1 MSTNSNQKG
10 FSNTVS
16 TADQLSAP
24 NVKRV
29 GKFQIRLFAI
39 VLGVTIPILL
49 AVVIFI
55 SHRADE
61 IVMRLAEA
69 QLQASNQAI
78 ANNVSLW
85 LDFNRKTLF
94 QLALLPEIISMDP
107 SKQKPI
113 LESTTTIYPYMYLVH
128 TTDLN
133 GDNVARSDQA
143 ANTRYSDRPWFIR
156 SIAGDPF
163 TVQSVIGRTSQEP
176 AVTMGTP
183 IRNPLGQIV
192 GVLGIAS
199 DLDAV
204 TQEVNAKKIGKTGY
218 AYVVDT
224 ENRVIAHP
232 NSTFTSELRDLSSYP
247 PIAEL
252 RQGMEPGFITFTDEE
267 NQTWRAYVTQLDN
280 GWAVVVQQ
288 QTNELLSNLRT
299 FQLLALSVTV
309 IGLLVLLGLLWL
321 TSNRLVRPINVLTE
335 TATAIAAGDITRQAP
350 VDRDDEIGVLA
361 TSFNSMTTQ
370 LRYLIDS
377 LEQKAS
383 DRTRELET
391 VIRVS
396 QRLSSILDLN
406 DLMREVVTLTK
417 ETFGYYHVHI
427 YLLDEESNTLVMAE
441 GYGEVGAEMKR
452 RSHQI
457 LLNAPKSVVAR
468 TAREKQIILV
478 KNVQLD
484 PSWLPN
490 PLLPDTMCEMAIPV
504 QYGAKTDV
512 VGVLDVQSDKV
523 GGLKDEDKPV
533 MQALADQIATAVR
546 NARLFTETQETLN
559 SAQRLQ
565 ALYMDTAWEKLM
577 QSRESEF
584 EYHRSSFV
592 HTLQES
598 PRPEADDALK
608 QGRTVYVNLQESPHI
623 DSENGGIS
631 HLDDAYGALAT
642 PLKIRGETIGVFGI
656 QHHEPGRRWTSDEI
670 ALIEAVSEQMSLA
683 LENARLFEETGRRA
697 SRERIIADVTQQ
709 VWSADEIEAVMRT
722 AVTELGEKLQASEVI
737 IRLGVGPNS
746 ASF

>member
-1 MSTNSNQKG
+1 MSTNSNQKI
-10 FSNTVS
+10 SSKSMNTAS
-16 TADQLSAP
+16 QLSTPKA
-24 NVKRV
+24 KRV

-55 SHRADE
+55 SNRADA

-85 LDFNRKTLF
+85 LDFNRKMLF
-94 QLALLPEIISMDP
+94 QLALLPEIISMDS

-133 GDNVARSDQA
+133 GDNVARSDQE
-143 ANTRYSDRPWFIR
+143 ANTHYSDRPWFIR
-156 SIAGDPF
+156 SVAGDPF

-183 IRNPLGQIV
+183 IRNPSGQIV
-192 GVLGIAS
+192 GVLGLAS

-204 TQEVNAKKIGKTGY
+204 TQEVSAKKIGETGY
-218 AYVVDT
+218 AYVVDA

-232 NSTFTSELRDLSSYP
+232 NSIFTSELRDLSSYP
-247 PIAEL
+247 PIAAL
-252 RQGMEPGFITFTDEE
+252 RQGTEPGFITFTDGE
-267 NQTWRAYVTQLDN
+267 NQSWRAYVTELDN

-288 QTNELLSNLRT
+288 QTSELLSSLRA

-309 IGLLVLLGLLWL
+309 IGLLILLGLLWL

-350 VDRDDEIGVLA
+350 VERDDEIGILA
-361 TSFNSMTTQ
+361 TAFNSMTTQ
-370 LRYLIDS
+370 LRYLIDN
-377 LEQKAS
+377 LAQKAS
-383 DRTRELET
+383 NRTRELET

-396 QRLSSILDLN
+396 QRLSSILELN

-427 YLLDEESNTLVMAE
+427 YLLDEERNTLIMAE

-452 RSHQI
+452 RNHQI
-457 LLNAPKSVVAR
+457 PLNAPKSLVAR
-468 TAREKQIILV
+468 VAREKQVILV

-490 PLLPDTMCEMAIPV
+490 PLLPDTRSEMAIPV
-504 QYGAKTDV
+504 QYGARTDV
-512 VGVLDVQSDKV
+512 VGVLDVQSDQV
-523 GGLKDEDKPV
+523 GGLSDEDKPV

-559 SAQRLQ
+559 TAQRLQ
-565 ALYMDTAWEKLM
+565 ALYLGTAWEKLM
-577 QSRESEF
+577 QSRETEF
-584 EYHRSSFV
+584 EYHQSSV
-592 HTLQES
+592 LHALPEI
-598 PRPEADDALK
+598 PNPEAEDALK
-608 QGRTVYVNLQESPHI
+608 QGRTVYVNLQEASHT
-623 DSENGGIS
+623 DNENGAS
-631 HLDDAYGALAT
+631 QLDGAFGALAT

-722 AVTELGEKLQASEVI
+722 AVTQLGEKLQASEVI
-737 IRLGVGPNS
+737 IRLGSGTNS
-746 ASF
+746 GSS